1 MIKITNEEFGLRV
14 GCSESMAS
22 RLRSGDRR
30 PGADLRDRIIK
41 AFGFDRDLDTLRE
54 VMDASASADAFGR
67 LLRERVFKEV
77 VST

>member
-1 MIKITNEEFGLRV
+1 MTNEEFGLRV

-41 AFGFDRDLDTLRE
+41 AFGYDKDLDTLRE
-54 VMDASASADAFGR
+54 VMDASASADTFGR
-67 LLRERVFKEV
+67 FLRERVFKEV
-77 VST
+77 VSL